1 MNNKLPK
8 DWYSRGYLPHY
19 DPGSA
24 TQFITC
30 RLFDSLPQ
38 KILEKFRAELETKN
52 VGNIDREVM
61 ILIEKFLDSGYGE
74 CFLKERRIA
83 EIVRNS
89 LQKFDGER
97 YKLISWVIMP
107 NHIHLLFKPLNGW
120 ELSKILQSF
129 KSFTA
134 QEANKLLNRSGK
146 FWMREYF
153 DRRIRDYEHFE
164 KTLRYIENNPVKAGF
179 CEKPSDW
186 EFGSAFVGTPSS

>member
-1 MNNKLPK
+1 MNIETPK
-8 DWYSRGYLPHY
+8 GWYSRGYLPHY
-19 DPGSA
+19 DGGSV

-38 KILEKFRAELETKN
+38 RILERFRAELEAKN
-52 VGNIDREVM
+52 VEDINREVM

-74 CFLKERRIA
+74 CFLKQRA
-83 EIVRNS
+83 VAVIVRDS
-89 LQKFDGER
+89 LLKYHGDR
-97 YKLISWVIMP
+97 YKLIAWVIMP
-107 NHIHLLFKPLNGW
+107 NHIHLLLKPLNGW
-120 ELSKILQSF
+120 ELYKIMHSF

-134 QEANKLLNRSGK
+134 QEANKLLNRRGK

-164 KTLRYIENNPVKAGF
+164 KAFRYIENNPVKARF

-186 EFGSAFVGTPSS
+186 EFSSAFGKPFS